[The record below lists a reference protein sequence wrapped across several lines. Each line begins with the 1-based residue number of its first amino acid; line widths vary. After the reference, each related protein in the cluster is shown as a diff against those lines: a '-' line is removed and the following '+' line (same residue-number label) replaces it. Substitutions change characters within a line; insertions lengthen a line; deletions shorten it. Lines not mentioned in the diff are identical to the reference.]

1 INESTS
7 VDTTAIACGS
17 YTWYGTEYT
26 ASGDYEKAFTTLAG
40 CDSIVTLH
48 LTINE
53 SVTSDT
59 TAVECDAYT
68 WYGTEYTASGD
79 YEKTFT
85 TVTGCDSIVT
95 LHLTINESITVDTT
109 AVSCDSYTWYGTE
122 YTASG
127 DYEKTFT
134 TLAGCDSIV
143 TLHLFIAPSYRED
156 TTAIANKSFIWYGET
171 YDASGDYTK
180 EFKTQY
186 GCDSIVTLHLTIRPT
201 LHVTVVGNKD
211 TKTYCGSSLSVSGY
225 SVMAEGEAIG
235 LYDETKIHYIGDSV
249 AAGLK
254 AGTYAMN
261 LVVDDFSYDDD
272 ALDVDFIIED
282 GSLTI
287 DKILEP
293 IEITA
298 ESNSKIYDGT
308 PLTDDRYSY
317 TTESIID
324 GDVLVAKTEGTIT
337 HVGIADNYIVEY
349 KMMRGEEDVTD
360 CYNYSL
366 VKGTLEIT
374 QRNLTLTSPTDS
386 KAYDKTPLVNDQ
398 IVADG
403 FAEGDG
409 ATYYVTGSQTEVGS
423 SANTFSY
430 IFNEGVLEE
439 DYKVTVVEGTL
450 TVTYPDPVVVKI
462 VGDSASYIYDGKEKT
477 VQGFQ
482 VEIVNSTSYTI
493 EDFDFSPDTSISAV
507 DAGVYHM
514 NLTSAV
520 AVNKNPN
527 YLSVIFNV
535 VDGKL
540 TISPVATPIDIKSN
554 SVEKMYDGMPL
565 EDSGYTYTQGVLLD
579 GDSLVVDVQGSIT
592 NAGFVVNE
600 IVSYKV
606 INEEREVTQN
616 YTFGK
621 ITEGQLVVLKR
632 NLNFTS
638 ASDKK
643 VYDGFALENDN
654 VTISGDGF
662 APNEGVTF
670 EVTGS
675 QTEIGSSVNFFT
687 YQFNDNTLADN
698 YNVIVK
704 EGRLLVF
711 SNTSVNVTITE
722 HADTFVYDGTVHVVK
737 GYDFYSSVDFYT
749 EEDFRFVGRNE
760 LEVTNAGE
768 YTMNLKKEDFV
779 NVNYNFTDVE
789 FEIIHN
795 TTLVKPLKGVNV
807 TIVGHTDTFMYNG
820 MEQYVGGYDVITNN
834 VLYTKED
841 ISYAGVD
848 TVRGTDAGTYEMNLQ
863 ERNFANIN
871 PNFEDVTF
879 EVFSNDLVILP
890 LQNVVVVITEHSD
903 TLIYNGKTQQVSGY
917 DFACNSDLYKESFI
931 QFNGDSVARGLN
943 VGSYSMSLTENDF
956 KNISENFTDVRF
968 VVVKGTFM
976 ITPIEY
982 IVVNIKEHG
991 GTHTYTG
998 ENQQVVGYDIE
1009 STSSLYKKGDYK
1021 FSGVDTVNGINV
1033 GDYEMQLR
1041 ASDFENISGNFANVK
1056 FVIVDDTLHI
1066 VPIEDVVVTITE
1078 HSDTFVYNGEMRYAA
1093 GYDFV
1098 ANTPYYHEYDF
1109 DFIGV
1114 DTVYGQEAGHYGMGL
1129 KETDFV
1135 NRNRNFTNVT
1145 FDIVHDTLVIK
1156 PLDGVEVIITEHGDT
1171 VLYDGKEHIAW
1182 GYVFHS
1188 NDKLYVP
1195 ENATLTT
1202 SDSVSG
1208 INAGSYSMNLSADDF
1223 KNNNP
1228 NFTNVKFTIRH
1239 HYLVI
1244 VPIENV
1250 NVTIKEHA
1258 DTFIYN
1264 GSVQSVSGYDIIPD
1278 NPLFVSDNLTFKGDS
1293 VVSAISAGKYTMDLS
1308 PSDFLPATNNFK
1320 NIHFSVEHDTMVV
1333 LPKKGVVVHVT
1344 EHADTFFY
1352 DGEEKMVGGYD
1363 LDIEDPLYTE
1373 SDILFTGVDTVRGTA
1388 VGKYGMGLQPSD
1400 FENINPDFDS
1410 VQFVITHDSMVIDPM
1425 VEVTVM
1431 LSMKGDT
1438 LVYNGQEQFVSGYKI
1453 VSISNPILKADEII
1467 YTGEAEDTIVR
1478 RKDVGKSEMPI
1489 NVELFKSTNPNI
1501 TDIRFLLVHKP
1512 LVILPKP
1519 GVVVTITENSDV
1531 VMYDGQTH
1539 TVSGYTVQ
1547 TNDELYSEKD
1557 FKFTGSATISSKD
1570 VGSYSMNLI
1579 TSDFVNKNNNFKD
1592 VTFVIERGSLTVTP
1606 LEGVVVTI
1614 TGKKD
1619 TVEYNG
1625 MMHSIKGSYRTCD
1638 NPLYDVYEDVNVLSS
1653 NKQATGIQ
1661 SGIYYMGLQPSD
1673 YENINPNFK
1682 DVKFVVEDGSL
1693 QIDKVK
1699 QPIIITAN
1707 SSYKLY
1713 DGKPLKNDGF
1723 TYTSERLDQIGDRIK
1738 AVIEGEITNVGT
1750 INNEIVSYKII
1761 NRNGENVTNNYEKI
1775 ILNDGWLQINPRTI
1789 TLTSASAEK
1798 EYDGKPLVCDS
1809 VIVSGEGLAE
1819 LDRIIFHV
1827 DGEQFNVGESSNT
1840 FTYELVGSPFLLNN
1854 YNINVVEGTLRVTP
1868 NSTPIDIAAASDKKY
1883 YDKLPLENPTYT
1895 FTEDV
1900 LAEGDTL
1907 YVVVSGSITEVGV
1920 TDNVITEYY
1929 ILRDGVD
1936 VTDNYTI
1943 GKIINGVLEVLY
1955 SERLYTIYGGKGEIV
1970 FQDVKA
1976 PVRVFDTWG
1985 RVLYP
1990 EISPS
1995 CPEFNPG
2002 EYYSMSVAKQGVYYV
2017 RVLGETVKVVVK

>member
-1 INESTS
+1 
-7 VDTTAIACGS
+7 V
-17 YTWYGTEYT
+17 
-26 ASGDYEKAFTTLAG
+26 AG

-53 SVTSDT
+53 SVTVDT
-59 TAVECDAYT
+59 TAVECNAFT
-68 WYGTEYTASGD
+68 WYGEEYTASGD

-85 TVTGCDSIVT
+85 TVAGCDSTVT
-95 LHLTINESITVDTT
+95 LHLT
-109 AVSCDSYTWYGTE
+109 
-122 YTASG
+122 
-127 DYEKTFT
+127 
-134 TLAGCDSIV
+134 
-143 TLHLFIAPSYRED
+143 IAPSYRED
-156 TTAIANKSFIWYGET
+156 TTVIANKSYIWYGET

-201 LHVTVVGNKD
+201 LHITIVGNKD
-211 TKTYCGSSLSVSGY
+211 TKTYCGSLLTVSGY
-225 SVMAEGEAIG
+225 SAMAEGEAIG

-249 AAGLK
+249 AMGLK
-254 AGTYAMN
+254 AGNYTMN
-261 LVVDDFSYDDD
+261 LVADDFSYDDD

-282 GSLTI
+282 GLLTI

-298 ESNSKIYDGT
+298 KSNSKIYDGT
-308 PLTDDRYSY
+308 PLTDDQYSY
-317 TTESIID
+317 TTESVID

-337 HVGIADNYIVEY
+337 HVGIVDNNIVEY

-360 CYNYSL
+360 CYSYSL
-366 VKGTLEIT
+366 IKGTLEIT

-386 KAYDKTPLVNDQ
+386 KAYDKIPLVNEQ
-398 IVADG
+398 IEAEG

-439 DYKVTVVEGTL
+439 DYIVTVVEGTL

-477 VQGFQ
+477 VQGYQ
-482 VEIVNSTSYTI
+482 VEILNSSSYTI

-520 AVNKNPN
+520 AVNNNPN

-535 VDGKL
+535 IDGKL
-540 TISPVATPIDIKSN
+540 TISPVSTPIDIKSN
-554 SVEKMYDGMPL
+554 SVEKMYDGTPL
-565 EDSGYTYTQGVLLD
+565 VDSGYTYTQGVLLD
-579 GDSLVVDVQGSIT
+579 GDSLVVDVQGTIT

-606 INEEREVTQN
+606 INDEREVTQN

-643 VYDGFALENDN
+643 VYDGFALENDS

-662 APNEGVTF
+662 APDEGVTF

-795 TTLVKPLKGVNV
+795 TTLVKPLKGVYV

-834 VLYTKED
+834 VLYTKES
-841 ISYAGVD
+841 IFHAGVD
-848 TVRGTDAGTYEMNLQ
+848 TVRGTDAGTYEMNLK
-863 ERNFANIN
+863 EDDFSNIN
-871 PNFEDVTF
+871 TNFEDVTF
-879 EVFSNDLVILP
+879 EVLSNDLVILP

-917 DFACNSDLYKESFI
+917 DFACNSDLYNESFI
-931 QFNGDSVARGLN
+931 QFSGDSVARGLN
-943 VGSYSMSLTENDF
+943 VGSYTMSMTENDF
-956 KNISENFTDVRF
+956 KNISDNFSDVRF

-1041 ASDFENISGNFANVK
+1041 VSDFENISGNFANVK
-1056 FVIVDDTLHI
+1056 FVIIDDTLHI

-1078 HSDTFVYNGEMRYAA
+1078 HADTFVYNGEMRYAA

-1098 ANTPYYHEYDF
+1098 ANTQYYHEYDF
-1109 DFIGV
+1109 DFIGN

-1145 FDIVHDTLVIK
+1145 FDIVHDTLVIE
-1156 PLDGVEVIITEHGDT
+1156 PLDGVEVVITEHGDT
-1171 VLYDGKEHIAW
+1171 VLYDGKEHIVW

-1278 NPLFVSDNLTFKGDS
+1278 NPLFMSDNLTFKGDS
-1293 VVSAISAGKYTMDLS
+1293 VVSAVSAGKYTMDLS
-1308 PSDFLPATNNFK
+1308 SSDFLPATNNFK
-1320 NIHFSVEHDTMVV
+1320 EIHFSVEHDTMVV
-1333 LPKKGVVVHVT
+1333 LPKKGVTVHVT

-1352 DGEEKMVGGYD
+1352 DGEEKVVGGYD
-1363 LDIEDPLYTE
+1363 LDIEDPLYAE
-1373 SDILFTGVDTVRGTA
+1373 SDILFTGIDTVRGIA
-1388 VGKYGMGLQPSD
+1388 VGKYGMGLQSSD
-1400 FENINPDFDS
+1400 FENINPNFDS
-1410 VQFVITHDSMVIDPM
+1410 VEFIITHDSMMISPM
-1425 VEVTVM
+1425 EEVTVM

-1438 LVYNGQEQFVSGYKI
+1438 LVYNGQEQYVSGYNI
-1453 VSISNPILKADEII
+1453 LSISNPILKADEII

-1478 RKDVGKSEMPI
+1478 RTDVGKSEMPI
-1489 NVELFKSTNPNI
+1489 NVDLFKSLNPNI
-1501 TDIRFLLVHKP
+1501 TNIRFLLVHKP
-1512 LVILPKP
+1512 LVILPKS
-1519 GVVVTITENSDV
+1519 GVVVTITENSDT

-1547 TNDELYSEKD
+1547 TNDELYGEKD

-1570 VGSYSMNLI
+1570 VGSYSMNLV

-1625 MMHSIKGSYRTCD
+1625 MMHSIKGSYRSCD

-1661 SGIYYMGLQPSD
+1661 SGIYYMGLRPSD

-1809 VIVSGEGLAE
+1809 VIISGEGLAE
-1819 LDRIIFHV
+1819 LDHIIFHV
-1827 DGEQFNVGESSNT
+1827 DGEQFNAGESLNT

-1868 NSTPIDIAAASDKKY
+1868 NSTPIDIMAASDKKY

-1936 VTDNYTI
+1936 VTANYTI

-2002 EYYSMSVAKQGVYYV
+2002 EYYSMSVGKQGVYYV
-2017 RVLGETVKVVVK
+2017 RVLGETIKVIVK